1 METRKD
7 SWDIEADLLLSQT
20 VLKHI
25 ETGSTQLKAFE
36 EASEKLN
43 RSKAA
48 CGFRWNSALRK
59 QYEKDIKEAK
69 RTRSQNKTDGNI
81 VSITNTHTDPAVTSQ
96 KKVAKG
102 KEKVSVEENIVRS
115 IEAPTQLN
123 HDFLITF
130 NEVMDQLGNNITV
143 LKQMTIELAERLEEA
158 NDQNKKLKSDYASLQ
173 NEIINAVDMNVLIR
187 LADKVSNKNIG
198 QITG

>member
-7 SWDIEADLLLSQT
+7 SWDVEADLLLAQT
-20 VLKHI
+20 VLQHI

-48 CGFRWNSALRK
+48 CGFRWNSSLRK
-59 QYEKDIKEAK
+59 QYEKDIEEAK
-69 RTRSQNKTDGNI
+69 RTRSQNKSDGSI
-81 VSITNTHTDPAVTSQ
+81 VSINNTHTDPAVTS
-96 KKVAKG
+96 KRKVSKG
-102 KEKVSVEENIVRS
+102 KEKVFVEDNIVRS

-123 HDFLITF
+123 HDFIITF

-143 LKQMTIELAERLEEA
+143 LRQMTIELAERLEEA
-158 NDQNKKLKSDYASLQ
+158 NDQNKKLKTDYASLQ
-173 NEIINAVDMNVLIR
+173 NEIINAVDMKVLIR
-187 LADKVSNKNIG
+187 LADKVSSKNIE

>member
-7 SWDIEADLLLSQT
+7 SWDIEADLLLAQT
-20 VLKHI
+20 VLQHI
-25 ETGSTQLKAFE
+25 EAGSTQLKAFE

-59 QYEKDIKEAK
+59 QYEKDIEEAK
-69 RTRSQNKTDGNI
+69 RTRSQNKSDGNI
-81 VSITNTHTDPAVTSQ
+81 VSINNTHTDPADTSQ

-102 KEKVSVEENIVRS
+102 KKNVSVEENIVRS
-115 IEAPTQLN
+115 IESPTPLN
-123 HDFLITF
+123 QDFLITF
-130 NEVMDQLGNNITV
+130 NEVIDQLGNNITV
-143 LKQMTIELAERLEEA
+143 LRQMTIDLTERLEEA
-158 NDQNKKLKSDYASLQ
+158 NDQNKKLKNDYVNLQ

-187 LADKVSNKNIG
+187 LADKVSKQNIG

>member
-7 SWDIEADLLLSQT
+7 SWDIEADLLLAQT
-20 VLKHI
+20 VLQHI

-59 QYEKDIKEAK
+59 QYEKDIEEAK
-69 RTRSQNKTDGNI
+69 RTRSQNKSDGNI
-81 VSITNTHTDPAVTSQ
+81 VSINNTHTDPAVTFQ

-102 KEKVSVEENIVRS
+102 KEKVSVEENIFRS

-143 LKQMTIELAERLEEA
+143 LRQMTIELAERLEEA
-158 NDQNKKLKSDYASLQ
+158 NDLNEKLKSDYASLQ

>member
-7 SWDIEADLLLSQT
+7 SWDVEADLLLAQT
-20 VLKHI
+20 VLQYI

-59 QYEKDIKEAK
+59 QYEKDIEEAK
-69 RTRSQNKTDGNI
+69 RTRSQNKSDGNI
-81 VSITNTHTDPAVTSQ
+81 VSINNTHTDPADTSQ

-102 KEKVSVEENIVRS
+102 KKNASVEEKIVRS
-115 IEAPTQLN
+115 IEVPTQLN
-123 HDFLITF
+123 QDFLITF

-143 LKQMTIELAERLEEA
+143 LRQMTIVLAERLEEA
-158 NDQNKKLKSDYASLQ
+158 NDQNKKLKNDYINLQ

-187 LADKVSNKNIG
+187 LTDKVSKQNVG

>member
-1 METRKD
+1 M
-7 SWDIEADLLLSQT
+7 
-20 VLKHI
+20 
-25 ETGSTQLKAFE
+25 
-36 EASEKLN
+36 
-43 RSKAA
+43 
-48 CGFRWNSALRK
+48 RK
-59 QYEKDIKEAK
+59 QYEKDIEEAK
-69 RTRSQNKTDGNI
+69 RTRSQNKSDGNI
-81 VSITNTHTDPAVTSQ
+81 VSINNTHTDPAVTSK

-123 HDFLITF
+123 HDFIITF

-143 LKQMTIELAERLEEA
+143 LRQMTVELAERLEEA

-173 NEIINAVDMNVLIR
+173 NEIINAVDMNVLII
-187 LADKVSNKNIG
+187 LADKVSSKNKE

>member
-7 SWDIEADLLLSQT
+7 SWDIEADLLLAQT
-20 VLKHI
+20 VLQHI

-48 CGFRWNSALRK
+48 CGFRWNSSLRK
-59 QYEKDIKEAK
+59 QYEKDIEEAK
-69 RTRSQNKTDGNI
+69 RTRSQNKSDGNI
-81 VSITNTHTDPAVTSQ
+81 VSINNSHPALADNSQ
-96 KKVAKG
+96 KESTKVQASA
-102 KEKVSVEENIVRS
+102 EDNIAHS
-115 IEAPTQLN
+115 IEVQTNL
-123 HDFLITF
+123 DFFITF
-130 NEVMDQLGNNITV
+130 NDVMDQLGNSISV
-143 LKQMTIELAERLEEA
+143 LKQMTIELAKRLEEA